1 MGMLSL
7 GEMSFYGAVMIIAVL
22 IIRRLGRY
30 RLPKRTFLLLWAVV
44 LVRLLVPAALP
55 APFAHAVL
63 SETAPVLPQAQ
74 QTQIV
79 QTVPLG
85 EGVLPQTAV
94 GTVERTIAA
103 DGLQLVWLLGL
114 AACALYCSI
123 CYYRCHR
130 RFQTS
135 LPVEQ
140 PFVQA
145 WLEKH
150 PLRRPLSIRSSD
162 RIMTPLTYGYW
173 HPVILLP
180 KGMDQQD
187 TQQLSYIL
195 QHEYIHICRWD
206 GLTKLLLTAAVCLH
220 WFDPLVWVMYQLAN
234 RDLELAC
241 DETLLRQLGEG
252 ERTAY
257 ARTLIRLEEC
267 KNHYSPLYSHFN
279 EHTTEERIRA
289 IMTIQR
295 PSWKKTL
302 LSAVLAG
309 GLLLGLATNA
319 APAQAHYQTEPYSKA
334 EALTELM
341 DSVVK
346 EGSFVCFTLPGE
358 YQQAEDWQIIIA
370 GRWEDEIGFLTS
382 EHLLEKENQ
391 THDWGA
397 GRTYMLPMNK
407 PYIELTLTASLP
419 GESARTIDL
428 LTMTELPT
436 GVLTTQWANNEAEA
450 SSRMGAAITGLQAD
464 GTLADGEEAESLKA
478 FEKASAQIAAQIEA
492 MPSVSSQ
499 APRSMVWPCPSSYK
513 VTSPYGTRVH
523 PITGEET
530 LHSGVDILADEAS
543 SIVAAMDG
551 QVIAAGYDKI
561 YGNYII
567 VDHGGG
573 TSTLYGQ
580 MSAFVA
586 HNGDAVTAGQ
596 QIGKVGSTGQSTG
609 AHLHFEIRINGE
621 PVSPNSYLGI

>member
-103 DGLQLVWLLGL
+103 DGLQLVWLLGM
-114 AACALYCSI
+114 AVCALYFSI

-162 RIMTPLTYGYW
+162 QIMTPLTYGYW

-195 QHEYIHICRWD
+195 QHEYIHIRRWD

-341 DSVVK
+341 D
-346 EGSFVCFTLPGE
+346 L
-358 YQQAEDWQIIIA
+358 
-370 GRWEDEIGFLTS
+370 
-382 EHLLEKENQ
+382 
-391 THDWGA
+391 
-397 GRTYMLPMNK
+397 
-407 PYIELTLTASLP
+407 SL
-419 GESARTIDL
+419 IH
-428 LTMTELPT
+428 
-436 GVLTTQWANNEAEA
+436 
-450 SSRMGAAITGLQAD
+450 I
-464 GTLADGEEAESLKA
+464 
-478 FEKASAQIAAQIEA
+478 
-492 MPSVSSQ
+492 
-499 APRSMVWPCPSSYK
+499 
-513 VTSPYGTRVH
+513 
-523 PITGEET
+523 
-530 LHSGVDILADEAS
+530 
-543 SIVAAMDG
+543 
-551 QVIAAGYDKI
+551 
-561 YGNYII
+561 
-567 VDHGGG
+567 
-573 TSTLYGQ
+573 
-580 MSAFVA
+580 
-586 HNGDAVTAGQ
+586 
-596 QIGKVGSTGQSTG
+596 
-609 AHLHFEIRINGE
+609 
-621 PVSPNSYLGI
+621 